1 MLEEQQQKTVVLDS
15 TCYNKFLYALNS
27 ASTKRQYPKR
37 LQNFLDFLKID
48 EETIE
53 KKAIKLYHILQ
64 IKDRDWIETTLID
77 YFIYQN
83 KRAVSGEISVNTI
96 RNYYKPIK
104 LFFEMNNILVNW
116 KLVSK
121 GIMKGDKVASDRPPF
136 MTEIQKLLE
145 FSDIRVKAIVSVMIS
160 SGIRVG
166 SWDFLKWKHV
176 TPIFQNDVVV
186 AAKIDV
192 YNTKTKK
199 WYFSFITPEA
209 YKYLQQYIEF
219 RQKFGERIT
228 GESWV
233 LRDTWQIKSQQIG
246 RNFFGHAEKPIQ
258 LRSSGI
264 RMMINK
270 AWKIYGV
277 RQQKTENNGKRF
289 EFKSLHG
296 FRKFFETECQKRMR
310 PLNISY
316 LMSHDT
322 GITQHYFK
330 PKQEELL
337 EDYLKVID
345 LLTINNKQ
353 KILEKQIIELREK
366 SHDNE
371 YIIKSKLKEKD
382 EQLHELKKND
392 KIKEDALSHLSD
404 QLVLLTERIKI
415 LERNSDV

>member
-15 TCYNKFLYALNS
+15 CYTKFQYALNS
-27 ASTKRQYPKR
+27 ASTKKRYPKR
-37 LQNFLDFLKID
+37 LQNFLDFLKI
-48 EETIE
+48 EGETIE
-53 KKAIKLYHILQ
+53 EKTIKLYHILQ
-64 IKDRDWIETTLID
+64 IKDRDWIETILIE

-83 KRAVSGEISVNTI
+83 RRAASGEISVNTI

-116 KLVSK
+116 KYISK
-121 GIMKGDKVASDRPPF
+121 GIMKGDRVASDRPPF
-136 MTEIQKLLE
+136 MVEIQKLLE

-166 SWDFLKWKHV
+166 SWDFLKWKHI
-176 TPIFQNDVVV
+176 TPILQNDEIV

-209 YKYLQQYIEF
+209 YGYLYQYIKF
-219 RQKFGERIT
+219 REKFGERIT
-228 GESWV
+228 DESC
-233 LRDTWQIKSQQIG
+233 LMRDTWQIKSQQIG
-246 RNFFGHAEKPIQ
+246 RNFFGHAEQPIQ

-296 FRKFFETECQKRMR
+296 FRKFFETECQKRMK

-345 LLTINNKQ
+345 LLTINNNQ
-353 KILEKQIIELREK
+353 KILEKQIMELREK
-366 SHDNE
+366 NHDNE
-371 YIIKSKLKEKD
+371 YIIKAKLNEKD
-382 EQLHELKKND
+382 EEIHELKKKD
-392 KIKEDALSHLSD
+392 RVKEDALANLSD
-404 QLVLLTERIKI
+404 QLMYLSERIQQ
-415 LERNSDV
+415 LERNSK